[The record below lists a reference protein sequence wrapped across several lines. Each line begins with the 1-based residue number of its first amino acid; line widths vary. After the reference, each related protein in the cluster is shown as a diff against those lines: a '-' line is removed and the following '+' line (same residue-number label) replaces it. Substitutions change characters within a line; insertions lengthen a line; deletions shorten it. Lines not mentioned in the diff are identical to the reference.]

1 MAARTISPS
10 GRNDKAELERL
21 DDEALARLVKEREN
35 EPTIQVGV
43 EDFSDPGDASDAGG
57 LQAQETRGEYRVG
70 TDPVGWVPPAGDK
83 RPEAVTH
90 HGTRWTPTVLGEL
103 ADFEMGQAPL
113 GNECN
118 KEGKGTVFVKAGE
131 FADLYPDEIEWTTK
145 PLKYGRKGDVF
156 ICVVGATAGK
166 LNLGIDCAIGRSI
179 AAIRPREGVD
189 TKFIYYQLMPWV
201 LKLRA
206 ASAGS
211 AQGVISKAQ
220 LKEIPFK
227 IVGIDQQK
235 RIVAE
240 IEKQFSLLDEAVA
253 NLKRVKANLLRYKAA
268 VFKAAVEG
276 RLVETE
282 AALARREGRTYETGA
297 KLLQRILETR
307 RSQWQGKG
315 KYKEPAAPDTT
326 DLPELPEGWVWARLD
341 AIAALKGGITVDSKR
356 KDLTARSV
364 PYLRVANVQRGYIDL
379 AEVKYIEAPESEI
392 KALRLLRGD
401 ILFNEGGDRDKLGR
415 GWIWEDQLADCIHQ
429 NHVFRARLYLDQ
441 LSPKLVSWWGNSFGK
456 DYFAREGKQ
465 TTNLASINLTK
476 LSAFPVPL
484 PPAAEQQEIVAEV
497 DRRLSLIHEVE
508 AQVDANLR
516 RVERLRQSILAQA
529 FSGRLKLSE
538 ESVGEVA

>member
-1 MAARTISPS
+1 MAARRISPS

-35 EPTIQVGV
+35 EPTIQVVV

-90 HGTRWTPTVLGEL
+90 HGTRWTHTVLGEL
-103 ADFEMGQAPL
+103 ADFEMGQAPP

-240 IEKQFSLLDEAVA
+240 IEKQFSRLDEAVA
-253 NLKRVKANLLRYKAA
+253 NLKRVKANLKRYKAA
-268 VFKAAVEG
+268 VLKAAVEG
-276 RLVETE
+276 HLVETE
-282 AALARREGRTYETGA
+282 AELARREGRSYETGEQ
-297 KLLQRILETR
+297 LLQRILETR

-356 KDLTARSV
+356 QDPTARPV
-364 PYLRVANVQRGYIDL
+364 PYLRVANVQRGYLDL
-379 AEVKYIEAPESEI
+379 TEVKTINAPSSDIEE
-392 KALRLLRGD
+392 LRLQVGD
-401 ILFNEGGDRDKLGR
+401 VLFNEGGDRDKLGR
-415 GWIWEDQLADCIHQ
+415 GWIWEGELADCIHQ
-429 NHVFRARLYLDQ
+429 NHVFRARLVSFDVL
-441 LSPKLVSWWGNSFGK
+441 PKLVSWWGNTFGK
-456 DYFAREGKQ
+456 DYFQREGKQ

-476 LSAFPVPL
+476 LSAFPVPV
-484 PPAAEQQEIVAEV
+484 PPIAEQHRIAAEV
-497 DRRLSLIHEVE
+497 DRRLSLAEEAE
-508 AQVDANLR
+508 AQVDANLKR
-516 RVERLRQSILAQA
+516 AQVLRGAVLSNA
-529 FSGRLKLSE
+529 FQNKQL
-538 ESVGEVA
+538 